1 MTEQRINLVR
11 KVYNKND
18 YPKTIDTSFNELTL
32 PQPPEQAPI
41 ITVEQFFNYYDQLFF
56 DIPKTGVNSHNTLIQ
71 QSSEYVGNEQT
82 NAEIE
87 ALVQEVN
94 SLRSQLIETQTELT
108 SLQQTNAE
116 LSQQLLNNG

>member
-94 SLRSQLIETQTELT
+94 SLRSHLIETQTELT